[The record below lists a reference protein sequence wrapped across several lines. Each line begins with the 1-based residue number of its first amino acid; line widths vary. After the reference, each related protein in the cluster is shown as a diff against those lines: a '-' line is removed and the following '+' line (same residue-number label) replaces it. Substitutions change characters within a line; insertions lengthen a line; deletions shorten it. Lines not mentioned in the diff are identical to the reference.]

1 VPEVPALTPFL
12 SCYNFSAAS
21 HTRQGPMDQ
30 AKSAIQPQSSKTL
43 GDKASD
49 TYDTV
54 ASAVTPEGNKTTG
67 ERAADSVNPDRY
79 GTGVGSDGHATAQ
92 KP

>member
-1 VPEVPALTPFL
+1 
-12 SCYNFSAAS
+12 
-21 HTRQGPMDQ
+21 M
-30 AKSAIQPQSSKTL
+30 QPQSSKTL

-49 TYDTV
+49 TYDSV

-67 ERAADSVNPDRY
+67 QRAADSVNPDRY
-79 GTGVGSDGHATAQ
+79 GTGMGSDGQATAQ